1 MAAASN
7 PIKTAFRK
15 TVNALGYEFVRY
27 DLASPRFRLAK
38 LLTHHRVDMILDV
51 GANAGQ
57 FGRDMRGIGFSGRI
71 VSFEPLA
78 DAFGRLQQTA
88 QGDGK
93 WQAVNI
99 GLGEQ
104 DGRAV
109 INVAANSQSS
119 SFLPMLSVHS
129 EAAPESKYVG
139 EQSAEIRRLDNV
151 FAAYVGPDTR
161 VFLKIDTQGFE
172 MKVLQGAH
180 KVLGQIEL
188 VQVECSFVPL
198 YEGAVLIEQM
208 IAFLRGAGFDPIETM
223 PAFRHRDSAHLMQAD
238 ILFARR

>member
-1 MAAASN
+1 MSGALKYLKAVIRKAA
-7 PIKTAFRK
+7 
-15 TVNALGYEFVRY
+15 NALGYEFVRY
-27 DLASPRFRLAK
+27 DLASPRFRLTK
-38 LLTHHRVDMILDV
+38 LLTHHRINVILDV

-57 FGRDMRGIGFSGRI
+57 FGRDMRDIGFSGRLI
-71 VSFEPLA
+71 SFEPLA
-78 DAFGRLQQTA
+78 DAFVRLQQAA

-99 GLGEQ
+99 GLGEE
-104 DGRAV
+104 DGQAV

-119 SFLPMLSVHS
+119 SFLPMLSAHS
-129 EAAPESKYVG
+129 EAAPESRYVG

-151 FAAYVGPDTR
+151 FAAYVRPDAR
-161 VFLKIDTQGFE
+161 VLLKIDTQGFE
-172 MKVLQGAH
+172 MKVLQGAQ
-180 KVLGQIEL
+180 KVLREIEL

-198 YEGAVLIEQM
+198 YEGAVLIEEM

-223 PAFRHRDSAHLMQAD
+223 PAFHHRDSAHLMQAD